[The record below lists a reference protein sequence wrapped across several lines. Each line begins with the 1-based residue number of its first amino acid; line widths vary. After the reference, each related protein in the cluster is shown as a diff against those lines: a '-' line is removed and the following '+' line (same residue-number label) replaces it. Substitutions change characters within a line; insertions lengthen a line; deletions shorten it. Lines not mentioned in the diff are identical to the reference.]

1 MHKLWKLGFA
11 AAVAL
16 TTAAGA
22 AFADDMVVKF
32 GVAAEPYP
40 PFTVKGADG
49 KWSGWEVDL
58 RDAVCKEIKA
68 KCEWVETAWD
78 GIIPALV
85 AKKFDVIWSS
95 MSITEE
101 RGKTIAFTDKYYKTG
116 LAVLAAKNSS
126 FKPDPDGLKGKILGV
141 QVSTTGLDY
150 ATKYFK
156 GVVKEMKTY
165 QTQDEVNQD
174 LAAGRIDAQVVDS
187 IPGRDFANSDA
198 GKACCVYIGDVTYD
212 DAVLGPGTGGGL
224 RKEDNELR
232 EKINAAI
239 KKIHDSGEYDKITK
253 KYFDFDPYGN

>member
-174 LAAGRIDAQVVDS
+174 LAAGRVDAVQADS
-187 IPGRDFANSDA
+187 LTLQAFLDSDA
-198 GKACCVYIGDVTYD
+198 GKACCKLLGSVAD
-212 DAVLGPGTGGGL
+212 DPVVLGKGVGGGV
-224 RKEDNELR
+224 RKEDTAL
-232 EKINAAI
+232 KDKLNAAI
-239 KKIHDSGEYDKITK
+239 KAVRASGEYDAISK
-253 KYFDFDPYGN
+253 KYFAFDIYGK